1 MYTTTELQLFVLTA
15 QRGSVSQAARE
26 LDMQA
31 ATASAAIKR
40 LEQQLA
46 CRLFERTTRSMRL
59 TLQGELF
66 LDHCR
71 HALAAL
77 AQGEAA
83 IHAARGAM
91 AGPLRLSAPADFGRH
106 MLAPWLNAFQQS
118 HPGLSLTLHCTD
130 AHSDLVRDPVDMA
143 FRYGRLVDSTLV
155 AQTLAENRRVA
166 VAAPSYLA
174 RHGRPANP
182 AALHAHNC
190 LAHNLNRSQSNI
202 WRFRSGKAEQA
213 VEVRGDRVSDDGGI
227 VREWAVAGCGIAYK
241 SALDVHADLAAG
253 RLVALFSELDG
264 EDWPL
269 SVVYPHRASL
279 SPLAHA
285 VLAHVKQALAGLA
298 IGPVLATPA

>member
-59 TLQGELF
+59 TMQGELF
-66 LDHCR
+66 LNHCR
-71 HALAAL
+71 NALAAL
-77 AQGEAA
+77 AEGEAA
-83 IHAARGAM
+83 IEAAKGKM
-91 AGPLRLSAPADFGRH
+91 SGPLRLSAPADFGRH
-106 MLAPWLNAFQQS
+106 VLAPLLNDFQDA
-118 HPGLSLTLHCTD
+118 HPGLNLTLHCTD
-130 AHSDLVRDPVDMA
+130 QHSDLIRDPVDMA
-143 FRYGRLVDSTLV
+143 FRYGRLQDSTLV
-155 AQTLAENRRVA
+155 AQTLAENRRVV
-166 VAAPSYLA
+166 VAAPAYLA
-174 RHGRPANP
+174 RHGVPASP
-182 AALHAHNC
+182 AALVSHNC
-190 LAHNLNRSQSNI
+190 LLHNLNRSQSNT
-202 WRFRSGKAEQA
+202 WRLRTGKAELA
-213 VEVRGDRVSDDGGI
+213 IEVHGDRVSDDGGI

-241 SALDVHADLAAG
+241 SAIDVRADLAAG
-253 RLVALFSELDG
+253 RLVTLFNKLDG

-285 VLAHVKQALAGLA
+285 VLAHVREALAR
-298 IGPVLATPA
+298 